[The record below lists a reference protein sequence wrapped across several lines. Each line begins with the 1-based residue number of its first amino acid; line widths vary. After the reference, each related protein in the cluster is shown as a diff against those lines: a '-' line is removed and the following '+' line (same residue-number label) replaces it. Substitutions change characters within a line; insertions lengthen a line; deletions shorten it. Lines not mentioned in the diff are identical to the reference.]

1 MATVQRGAK
10 VWSLAVVATLGMT
23 VSYVDRQTLAAIA
36 PSVTS
41 ALQIDN
47 THFGWLLSAFSM
59 AYLVAAPAAG
69 VAVDRFGARRG
80 FTAAVIVW
88 SVVAAAHAYASSFAT
103 LFALRVLLGMAEA
116 PSFPAAAQSIR
127 RALPGA
133 KRPLAFGLLFTG
145 SSLGAIL
152 AAKLSVRLD
161 TSYGYRAAFVG
172 TAIVGLLWLPAWLL
186 LSAGHGLDRGEPRVA
201 SDARWIDLVRRPAVL
216 RAVVAIVGS
225 APALM
230 FALNWTAKYFVE
242 GWGIPKADLAGFLL
256 PAPLAFDL
264 GAVGFGA
271 IATSRAHP
279 DRVETPKALLLAAM
293 GLASLLVVAP
303 LATSAH
309 GALLVIAA
317 SACGGGG
324 IYALVTADALGR
336 VPARHAS
343 AVSGMTASAQSI
355 AHVCFGPLVGLTID
369 RTHGYGVAL
378 VCLGIAVVLPV
389 LAFVL
394 WPGMSAAAHA
404 E

>member
-1 MATVQRGAK
+1 MPNAPRGAK
-10 VWSLAVVATLGMT
+10 VWSLAVVATLGMS

-41 ALQIDN
+41 ALRIDN

-80 FTAAVIVW
+80 FAAALVVW
-88 SVVAAAHAYASSFAT
+88 SIIAAAHAYASSFAA
-103 LFALRVLLGMAEA
+103 LFMLRVALGFAEA

-152 AAKLSVRLD
+152 AARLSVPLD
-161 TSYGYRAAFVG
+161 AHFGYRAAFVG
-172 TAIVGLLWLPAWLL
+172 TAVIGLVWLPAWLL
-186 LSAGHGLDRGEPRVA
+186 LSAGHGLDRGEPRTA
-201 SDARWIDLVRRPAVL
+201 ETGRWIDLVRRPAVI
-216 RAVVAIVGS
+216 RAVVATVGS

-230 FALNWTAKYFVE
+230 FVLNWTAKYFVDA
-242 GWGIPKADLAGFLL
+242 WGIPKADLASYLL

-271 IATSRAHP
+271 IATARARTEH
-279 DRVETPKALLLAAM
+279 VETPKALLLGAM
-293 GLASLLVVAP
+293 GLASLLALAP
-303 LATSAH
+303 LATTAP

-317 SACGGGG
+317 SAAGGGG

-336 VPARHAS
+336 VPAHHAS
-343 AVSGMTASAQSI
+343 AVSGMTASAQSL
-355 AHVCFGPLVGLTID
+355 AHICAAPLVGLAID
-369 RTHGYGVAL
+369 RTHGYELAL
-378 VCLGIAVVLPV
+378 VGLGAAVVGPV
-389 LAFVL
+389 VAFVL
-394 WPGMSAAAHA
+394 WPGISRAAPA